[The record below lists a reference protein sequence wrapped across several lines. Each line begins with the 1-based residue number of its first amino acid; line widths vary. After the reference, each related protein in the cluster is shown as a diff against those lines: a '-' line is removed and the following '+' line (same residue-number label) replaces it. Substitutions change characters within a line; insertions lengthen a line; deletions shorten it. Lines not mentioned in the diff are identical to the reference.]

1 MKNKVFSVWLRE
13 LCSLIFVQ
21 SMQALLFV
29 VMMSVVVK
37 LYIQSINEENL
48 GARQAMGIYAV
59 FVLYCVPKVEL
70 LVKQIF
76 GLGSGVMKDGMNAGK
91 DFLRTGFAIAAGK
104 RILNN
109 AGKFAAGAV
118 GLGATAITGH
128 MRASRVAKKNLEGS
142 GNGNNGARRILGRR
156 ANSGSGTNGNSGTGL
171 ALGTG
176 GSSSNNSSGG
186 NVSDLTAAIKA
197 ANAKDPQEEL
207 ARIKHETRQKQIK
220 NLQNLTSGVTET
232 LGAATG
238 ATLGAIYGL
247 GTGDNVL
254 SNAAIGM
261 GAGDAVGEGLASG
274 AFGAIAGTENFL
286 YDITDHSGKKK
297 NKSAEMQQM
306 ENDAD
311 ARLNAI
317 REQAGNRNTNNTNTN
332 SSVNT
337 RPVKTSADLSA
348 IEKGYYDK
356 AIEAK
361 NKGDMAAYYQ
371 NRGIAAGLKN
381 ANKTGNTDSKQ
392 YYEKAKEA
400 KRRGDMNAYNTNKGI
415 AAGIN
420 KANKISA
427 SNSTSNNSST
437 RATRTSPSQNRTTS
451 YSRQDMDAAVKK
463 AIKNQKRTQQGFKG
477 TSSPT
482 GGTNRNSSIDN
493 I

>member
-1 MKNKVFSVWLRE
+1 MKNKVFGVWLRE

-37 LYIQSINEENL
+37 LYMQSIDENNL

-91 DFLRTGFAIAAGK
+91 DFLRTGFAIAASK

-220 NLQNLTSGVTET
+220 NLQKMTSGVTET

-317 REQAGNRNTNNTNTN
+317 REQAGNRNSANTNTN
-332 SSVNT
+332 TSTNT
-337 RPVKTSADLSA
+337 RPIKSSADLSS

-371 NRGIAAGLKN
+371 NRGIVAGLKN
-381 ANKTGNTDSKQ
+381 ANKGNTDSSH
-392 YYEKAKEA
+392 YFEKAKEA
-400 KRRGDMNAYNTNKGI
+400 KKRGDMNAYHTNKGI

-420 KANKISA
+420 KANKISV
-427 SNSTSNNSST
+427 NNSSSNN
-437 RATRTSPSQNRTTS
+437 ATRTTRPTSSQNRTTS

-477 TSSPT
+477 TSSPIS
-482 GGTNRNSSIDN
+482 GTNKNSSIDN